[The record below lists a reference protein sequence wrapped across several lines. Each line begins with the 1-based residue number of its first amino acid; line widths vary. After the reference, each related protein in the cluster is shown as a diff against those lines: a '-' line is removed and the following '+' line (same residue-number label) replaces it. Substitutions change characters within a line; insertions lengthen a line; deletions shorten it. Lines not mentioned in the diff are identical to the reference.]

1 MGMQNRKVKC
11 SWCWTIAPFSIIC
24 LSQGT
29 ALFTWRCL
37 LPKPQLSASTVTNYK
52 QQSLSKRRII
62 SPPPSPAK
70 RHEMKCCHTCF
81 HRDGITT
88 SLIGSWRHLKA
99 CVPVVLRLRCP
110 KEQGWRRGAPAA
122 EPEAGWDGG
131 GCLGGWWS
139 FLQGKASCGGTLQCL
154 QWPQDVSQMQK
165 HTSGWCSS
173 GIFLEKSSKDH
184 LLHAERRLHIG
195 YRCYQPFGQL
205 WLTVK
210 SIGGE
215 NALQDIDG
223 RCIFFRLKNTLMLC
237 LTFHYVLL
245 LSELR
250 CS

>member
-1 MGMQNRKVKC
+1 MLLVLNNC
-11 SWCWTIAPFSIIC
+11 TIFNHLPISRC
-24 LSQGT
+24 T
-29 ALFTWRCL
+29 ALFAWRCL
-37 LPKPQLSASTVTNYK
+37 LPRPQLSVSTVTNYK
-52 QQSLSKRRII
+52 QQSPSKRRIT
-62 SPPPSPAK
+62 SPPAVPSQKAWNEVLSHMFPQRWDKHQPDRTLETLESMCSSCPASAVPK
-70 RHEMKCCHTCF
+70 GAGAGGVG
-81 HRDGITT
+81 HR
-88 SLIGSWRHLKA
+88 
-99 CVPVVLRLRCP
+99 
-110 KEQGWRRGAPAA
+110 RRGAPAA

-131 GCLGGWWS
+131 GCLGGWMV
-139 FLQGKASCGGTLQCL
+139 LAARKEKASCGGTLQCL

-165 HTSGWCSS
+165 RTSGWCSS

-195 YRCYQPFGQL
+195 YRRYQPFGRL

-210 SIGGE
+210 SIGGK